1 MCFVPTTTPCVV
13 GLWESAE
20 PVLGSQHRSV
30 PGSST
35 FQNPH
40 PVSLP
45 PFFWPVPPTCW
56 LLPSLKELEAS
67 LSLCRLPILAIVGLS
82 PSSPCNSHNDIPAS
96 FKRGRQTLPKHSHQ
110 SCLQGKV
117 SLSLPL
123 SSPHSIPS
131 LSPPTLPCQQVHVLS
146 DAQPPQSSP
155 QPQSFCL
162 LNCYRPPLEEVNPLP
177 SSSWAKPG
185 YSMQKGK
192 LGRRT

>member
-67 LSLCRLPILAIVGLS
+67 LSLCRLLILAIVGLS
-82 PSSPCNSHNDIPAS
+82 ASSPCNSHNDIPAS
-96 FKRGRQTLPKHSHQ
+96 FKRGRQILPKHSHQ

-117 SLSLPL
+117 SLSLSPL
-123 SSPHSIPS
+123 
-131 LSPPTLPCQQVHVLS
+131 PTPFLPCL
-146 DAQPPQSSP
+146 
-155 QPQSFCL
+155 
-162 LNCYRPPLEEVNPLP
+162 PLP
-177 SSSWAKPG
+177 SPASRCMYYPTHSLHRAHHSHKA
-185 YSMQKGK
+185 SAS
-192 LGRRT
+192 

>member
-1 MCFVPTTTPCVV
+1 MLSLCWGLNIVLFLAPPPFRIPTLSPFH
-13 GLWESAE
+13 L
-20 PVLGSQHRSV
+20 
-30 PGSST
+30 
-35 FQNPH
+35 
-40 PVSLP
+40 
-45 PFFWPVPPTCW
+45 FFWPMPPTCW

-96 FKRGRQTLPKHSHQ
+96 FKRGRQILPKHSHQ